1 MKKHSGAIAADQ
13 VIEIEESKPWA
24 EKKREK
30 EKKRLKSKSAKVGTV
45 LGVVEIICGIVALA
59 IWISVQDNNTN
70 DTKDKGILNCIIF
83 SCTGVLLICVVYI
96 RNECLNTW
104 LFVASWFM
112 SICSAASAGLTLKDS
127 DFFLNVDKFDD
138 MVKVVLVGQMVM
150 AIFTNLLTIYLS

>member
-1 MKKHSGAIAADQ
+1 MKKHSGAIAADP

-30 EKKRLKSKSAKVGTV
+30 EKNRLKSKSAKVGTV

-83 SCTGVLLICVVYI
+83 SCAGVLLICVVYI
-96 RNECLNTW
+96 RNECCSW
-104 LFVASWFM
+104 PPGCSWFM
-112 SICSAASAGLTLKDS
+112 SICSAASAGLLLFKDS